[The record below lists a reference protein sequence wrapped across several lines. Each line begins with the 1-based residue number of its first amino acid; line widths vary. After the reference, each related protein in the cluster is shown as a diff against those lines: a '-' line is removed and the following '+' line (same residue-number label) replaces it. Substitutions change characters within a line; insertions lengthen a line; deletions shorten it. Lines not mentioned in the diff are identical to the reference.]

1 MTEESIARIV
11 AQAIVE
17 PDLNKLNMKD
27 TSYWKG
33 QLKAAINLVCGS
45 AAEELQ
51 QYYDYKDDEFFRKFT
66 TYLLEMKETTADER
80 HKLSEDI
87 QQMADDYA
95 GNVIFCMV
103 DRLDNIRKQQI
114 FARLS
119 IAKIHGWITIEDFF
133 RLHSLLER
141 IPYVDLQALRQYT
154 EPFYDDSGDTELLF
168 ASGALE
174 LKTIDSRGGSNK
186 YILSRLGESLLRW
199 GFHVHLDMEHGKG
212 TNVEL
217 ETITVKD
224 IDEIVGQKVEDAKP
238 KWESALICKEAT
250 EADIDEIF
258 NRVDTLEGNQLSM
271 DYDKKDESLI
281 LKKGK

>member
-11 AQAIVE
+11 GQLIVE
-17 PDLNKLNMKD
+17 PDLDKIKMKD
-27 TSYWKG
+27 SSYWKG
-33 QLKAAINLVCGS
+33 QLKAAVNLVSG
-45 AAEELQ
+45 AVAEELQ

-66 TYLLEMKETTADER
+66 AYLLEMKETTANER
-80 HKLSEDI
+80 HKLAEEI

-119 IAKIHGWITIEDFF
+119 IARIHGMISIADFF

-141 IPYVDLQALRQYT
+141 IPYVDLKSLQQYK

-174 LKTIDSRGGSNK
+174 LKTIDSKGGPNK
-186 YILSRLGESLLRW
+186 YILSRLGEALLRW
-199 GFHVHLDMEHGKG
+199 GLCVPLELEHGKG

-217 ETITVKD
+217 DTVTA
-224 IDEIVGQKVEDAKP
+224 EDF
-238 KWESALICKEAT
+238 
-250 EADIDEIF
+250 DEIF
-258 NRVDTLEGNQLSM
+258 G
-271 DYDKKDESLI
+271 
-281 LKKGK
+281 